1 MREISELELNPV
13 IRGSNYF
20 SSDNVK
26 FGPRCNYAYQL
37 LYVYDGSG
45 TAEVE
50 GRYYNLEPG
59 MLFMYGPGQRH
70 EFRSNSGGFLT
81 LGTVNFSGW
90 IVADE
95 KLRMGNTSVSEK
107 GDEFVLYADELV
119 RFAGLSELPFVMM
132 ISKESGSQLGML
144 IRQIYR
150 EQKGSGSQLVMKA
163 RMLEIFVL
171 LKAEFGQNA
180 SEQNSKLVEF
190 EEYIRANYHR
200 DLKRS
205 DVSLH
210 LKLSE
215 SYLTALLGKELK
227 TNFTDYLTRIRLDK
241 AMELVQFSD
250 LLVKEISDRTGFKS
264 VSYFVRRF
272 GDYFGSP
279 PNQFR
284 H

>member
-1 MREISELELNPV
+1 MREISELEFNPV
-13 IRGSNYF
+13 IRGANYF

-45 TAEVE
+45 TAEVN

-70 EFRSNSGGFLT
+70 EFRSNSGSFLT

-90 IVADE
+90 IVTAE

-107 GDEFVLYADELV
+107 GNEFARYADELV
-119 RFAGLSELPFVMM
+119 RFAGLPELPFIMM

-144 IRQIYR
+144 IRQIHR
-150 EQKGSGSQLVMKA
+150 EQKGYGSQLVMKA
-163 RMLEIFVL
+163 RLLEIFML
-171 LKAEFGQNA
+171 LKAESGLNPP
-180 SEQNSKLVEF
+180 EQNSKLIEF

-205 DVSLH
+205 DVSSH
-210 LKLSE
+210 LKLSQ
-215 SYLTALLGKELK
+215 SYLTALLGKELE
-227 TNFTDYLTRIRLDK
+227 TNFTDYLTRVRLDK

-272 GDYFGSP
+272 GEYFGAP
-279 PNQFR
+279 PNKFR
-284 H
+284 N